1 MSLPSRDQKR
11 WIRVDLHIHSP
22 ASEDYAE
29 PDVSFI
35 RILEEADNRELEL
48 IAITDH
54 NTVAGYERLK
64 RDVEFLEQL
73 DRTQRATPEDRQ
85 LLSDYQRLL
94 SKITVLPGFEFTS
107 HYGAH
112 VLGVFA
118 PSTPISLIEAT
129 LLQLGVPAAKL
140 KAGATGVPDTEH
152 VTDAYELIARAGG
165 LVIAAH
171 ANGPAGVISET
182 LRLGTSGQARIA
194 ATQSLALH
202 AIEFVNYYSDHG
214 TFTSPAF
221 YNGRTEHYERPMFC
235 IQGSDAHRVRRA
247 PAGTDATHKHGI
259 GDRYFEALL
268 PEASFDA
275 LRALFAS
282 RDFDH
287 VRVPKR
293 DQKQWEIDQL
303 RFGYGSERHVLRA
316 ETDDLELVVRDI
328 AAMSNAG
335 GGTLIVGAGEQAGA
349 LNRAAP
355 RPQEWTAQLRATV
368 EQRLDPAPM
377 LSLELLNYEGR
388 DVVRVEITAT
398 QLPPYVMRDGII
410 YVRRDAETVPATRGE
425 IVQLA
430 RRALAAGGT
439 SPLDNGQ
446 DLEMPRSGVEIV
458 DAQRKNGE
466 WIYEIR
472 DLRTTPGVGR
482 DRAQGL
488 WQYAIARHEDLRDG
502 RLDVYGQ
509 VKWAGRLGLLRVYQQ
524 GGRTK
529 YDLVHRDA
537 NGVIDHIF
545 YGVSDWGLSDS
556 WSLLMAD
563 LRTKAGLPPIDD
575 SAGPRA
581 NGTNSDTS
589 ESVEADQ
596 AARANGDAG
605 DGTTSLPGRPE
616 THRLLPAAGGEAG
629 EASNRRW
636 RWRGRGGLLRIF
648 ADSDGLPR
656 FDLAMKRLD
665 GEGADQFR
673 AVPREKLSE
682 AWLRLIR
689 VQRPRTGIE
698 VVFDAVG
705 EDGVRRIAFRDLR
718 NGEVST
724 PWRVD
729 ELKDGSVR
737 EYAARMNVADRTLD
751 EGAVRWWGNLG
762 YLRPMRSQ
770 VDLVFRDEDGVD
782 HIFYA
787 ARREELRDD
796 WAQLLA
802 HWPDEHPTG
811 EGRARPAQRAEP
823 EAGEATQADV
833 AVARHEGTAALP
845 GQPGAA

>member
-1 MSLPSRDQKR
+1 MTLPLRDQKR

-35 RILEEADNRELEL
+35 EILQEADRRELEL

-64 RDVEFLEQL
+64 REVEFLEQL
-73 DRTQRATPEDRQ
+73 DRSQRATPEDRQ
-85 LLSDYQRLL
+85 QLSDYHRLL

-129 LLQLGVPAAKL
+129 LLQLGVPADKL
-140 KAGATGVPDTEH
+140 KAGTTGVPDTEH
-152 VTDAYELIARAGG
+152 VTDAYEIIARAGG

-171 ANGPAGVISET
+171 ANGPSGVITET
-182 LRLGTSGQARIA
+182 LRLGTSGQSRIA
-194 ATQSLALH
+194 ATQSSSLA
-202 AIEFVNYYSDHG
+202 AIEFVNFYSDHG

-268 PEASFDA
+268 AEPSFEA

-316 ETDDLELVVRDI
+316 ATDELETMVRDV
-328 AAMSNAG
+328 AALSNAG
-335 GGTLIVGAGEQAGA
+335 GGTLVVGAAPEPGDQASLA
-349 LNRAAP
+349 L
-355 RPQEWTAQLRATV
+355 RPQELTAQLRAAV
-368 EQRLDPAPM
+368 EQALDPAPM
-377 LSLELLNYEGR
+377 LSLELLNYDGR
-388 DVVRVEITAT
+388 DVVRVEVTAT
-398 QLPPYVMRDGII
+398 QLPPYVTREGII
-410 YVRRDAETVPATRGE
+410 YVRRNAETVPATRGE
-425 IVQLA
+425 VVQLA

-446 DLEMPRSGVEIV
+446 DLELPRSGVEIV

-502 RLDVYGQ
+502 RLDVYSQ

-556 WSLLMAD
+556 WSVLLAD
-563 LRTKAGLPPIDD
+563 LRAKAGLPPIDEH
-575 SAGPRA
+575 AARP
-581 NGTNSDTS
+581 GTG
-589 ESVEADQ
+589 VEAADGAEEHEPVRARAQ
-596 AARANGDAG
+596 AAEPRRLPPIVSG
-605 DGTTSLPGRPE
+605 GTPE
-616 THRLLPAAGGEAG
+616 GG
-629 EASNRRW
+629 NRRW
-636 RWRGRGGLLRIF
+636 RWRGRGGLLRIYGD
-648 ADSDGLPR
+648 ADGAPR

-665 GEGADQFR
+665 GQGVDQFQG
-673 AVPREKLSE
+673 VPRDKLSE

-689 VQRPRTGIE
+689 VPRPRTGIE

-705 EDGVRRIAFRDLR
+705 DGVRRIAFRDLR

-729 ELKDGSVR
+729 ELKEGSVR
-737 EYAARMNVADRTLD
+737 EYAARMSITDRTLD
-751 EGAVRWWGNLG
+751 DNMVRWWGNLG

-770 VDLVFRDEDGVD
+770 VDLVYRDEDGVD

-787 ARREELRDD
+787 ARREELRDE

-802 HWPDEHPTG
+802 LWPDEQPANA
-811 EGRARPAQRAEP
+811 ESRPRQAQRHEVDAGD
-823 EAGEATQADV
+823 EAPQADF
-833 AVARHEGTAALP
+833 AGAQHEAS
-845 GQPGAA
+845 

>member
-1 MSLPSRDQKR
+1 MTLPSRDQKR
-11 WIRVDLHIHSP
+11 WIRIDLHIHSP

-29 PDVSFI
+29 PDASFI
-35 RILEEADNRELEL
+35 EILEEADRRELEL

-85 LLSDYQRLL
+85 QLSDYHRLL
-94 SKITVLPGFEFTS
+94 NRITVLPGFEFTS

-118 PSTPISLIEAT
+118 PATPVSLIEAT
-129 LLQLGVPAAKL
+129 LLQLGVPAQKL
-140 KAGATGVPDTEH
+140 KHGTTGVPDTEH

-171 ANGPAGVISET
+171 ANGPSGVISET
-182 LRLGTSGQARIA
+182 LRLGTSGQSRIA
-194 ATQSLALH
+194 ATQSAALH
-202 AIEFVNYYSDHG
+202 AIEFVNFYSDHG

-259 GDRYFEALL
+259 GDRYFEAFLTE
-268 PEASFDA
+268 PSFEA
-275 LRALFAS
+275 LRALFAGQ
-282 RDFDH
+282 DFEH

-316 ETDDLELVVRDI
+316 VSDELESVVRDV
-328 AAMSNAG
+328 AALSNAG
-335 GGTLIVGAGEQAGA
+335 GGTLIVGGGEPANPA
-349 LNRAAP
+349 TSAP
-355 RPQEWTAQLRATV
+355 RLQEWTTQLREAV
-368 EQRLDPAPM
+368 EQRIDPAPM
-377 LSLELLNYEGR
+377 LSLELLRYDNR
-388 DVVRVEITAT
+388 DVVRVEVTAT
-398 QLPPYVMRDGII
+398 QLPPYIMRDGVIW
-410 YVRRDAETVPATRGE
+410 VRRNAETVPATRGE
-425 IVQLA
+425 VVQLA
-430 RRALAAGGT
+430 RRALASGGT

-446 DLEMPRSGVEIV
+446 DLELPRSGVEIV

-472 DLRTTPGVGR
+472 DLRTTPGIGR

-502 RLDVYGQ
+502 RFDVYSQ

-556 WSLLMAD
+556 WSVLLAD
-563 LRTKAGLPPIDD
+563 LRSKAGLPPVDPAALRSNGAHAD
-575 SAGPRA
+575 APDEAEAEQAERPSAEPRA
-581 NGTNSDTS
+581 
-589 ESVEADQ
+589 
-596 AARANGDAG
+596 AR
-605 DGTTSLPGRPE
+605 PP
-616 THRLLPAAGGEAG
+616 LPASPTDRGETD
-629 EASNRRW
+629 NRRW
-636 RWRGRGGLLRIF
+636 RWRGRGGLLRIYG
-648 ADSDGLPR
+648 DSDNGPR

-665 GEGADQFR
+665 GQGAEQFQ

-689 VQRPRTGIE
+689 APRPRTGIE
-698 VVFDAVG
+698 VVFDGVG

-729 ELKDGSVR
+729 ELKEGSVR
-737 EYAARMNVADRTLD
+737 EYAARMNVADRALD
-751 EGAVRWWGNLG
+751 EAAVRWWGNLG
-762 YLRPMRSQ
+762 FLRPMRSQ

-782 HIFYA
+782 HFFYA

-802 HWPDEHPTG
+802 LWPDENASLDVRQRT
-811 EGRARPAQRAEP
+811 AQRAELDAD
-823 EAGEATQADV
+823 EAAHADL
-833 AVARHEGTAALP
+833 AGAQHEGLSGLRDRP
-845 GQPGAA
+845 GTL

>member
-1 MSLPSRDQKR
+1 MTLPSRDQKR

-29 PDVSFI
+29 PEVSYI
-35 RILEEADNRELEL
+35 EMLQEAERRELEL

-73 DRTQRATPEDRQ
+73 DRTQRATGEDRQ
-85 LLSDYQRLL
+85 QLEEYHRLL
-94 SKITVLPGFEFTS
+94 HKITVLPGFEFTS

-112 VLGVFA
+112 VLALFA
-118 PSTPISLIEAT
+118 PATPISLIEAT
-129 LLQLGVPAAKL
+129 LLQLGVPAEKL

-171 ANGPAGVISET
+171 ANGPSGVITET

-194 ATQSLALH
+194 ATQSVALH
-202 AIEFVNYYSDHG
+202 ALEFINFYSDHG

-221 YNGRTEHYERPMFC
+221 YNGKTEHYERPMFC
-235 IQGSDAHRVRRA
+235 IQGSDAHRIRRA

-268 PEASFDA
+268 AEPSFEA

-287 VRVPKR
+287 VRIPKR

-303 RFGYGSERHVLRA
+303 RFGYSSERQVLRA
-316 ETDDLELVVRDI
+316 VTDDLELVVRDV
-328 AAMSNAG
+328 AALSNAG
-335 GGTLIVGAGEQAGA
+335 GGILVVGAVEHASDPA
-349 LNRAAP
+349 TPLP
-355 RPQEWTAQLRATV
+355 RPHEFTAQLRAAV
-368 EQRLDPAPM
+368 EHRLDPAPM

-388 DVVRVEITAT
+388 DVVRVEVTAT
-398 QLPPYVMRDGII
+398 QLPPYVTRDGVIF
-410 YVRRDAETVPATRGE
+410 VRRNAETVPATRGE
-425 IVQLA
+425 VVQLA

-446 DLEMPRSGVEIV
+446 DLELPRSGVEIV

-482 DRAQGL
+482 ERAQGL

-502 RLDVYGQ
+502 RLDVYSQ

-545 YGVSDWGLSDS
+545 YGVSDWGLSDT
-556 WSLLMAD
+556 WSVLLAE
-563 LRTKAGLPPIDD
+563 LRTKAGLPPIDET
-575 SAGPRA
+575 AAARP
-581 NGTNSDTS
+581 NGVHDG
-589 ESVEADQ
+589 EADQ
-596 AARANGDAG
+596 VET
-605 DGTTSLPGRPE
+605 DGPGRVVVE
-616 THRLLPAAGGEAG
+616 TAVRYPPPAAPGDEAEGE
-629 EASNRRW
+629 NRRW
-636 RWRGRGGLLRIF
+636 RWRGRGGLLRIYGG
-648 ADSDGLPR
+648 DDGIPR
-656 FDLAMKRLD
+656 FDLAMKRPD
-665 GEGADQFR
+665 GQNADQYR
-673 AVPREKLSE
+673 DVPREKLSE

-689 VQRPRTGIE
+689 APRPRTGIE
-698 VVFDAVG
+698 VVHDAVG
-705 EDGVRRIAFRDLR
+705 DDGVRRIAFRDLR

-729 ELKDGSVR
+729 ELKEGSVR
-737 EYAARMNVADRTLD
+737 EYAARMHVADRALD
-751 EGAVRWWGNLG
+751 ETMVRWWGNLG

-782 HIFYA
+782 HVFYA
-787 ARREELRDD
+787 ARREELRDE

-802 HWPDEHPTG
+802 LWPDEQPAAVD
-811 EGRARPAQRAEP
+811 GRLRPAARPERDGDDETAHADLADAQREV
-823 EAGEATQADV
+823 G
-833 AVARHEGTAALP
+833 
-845 GQPGAA
+845 